1 MSPAQW
7 PVLAVRDL
15 VVVRDGMPVVRGV
28 TLEVGASEVMT
39 IVGPNGSGKTSM
51 LEAVSGVIKAS
62 SGSVTLHGSD
72 ITRASRRR
80 RNRLGLGHV
89 RQGRAVF
96 SELSVEENL
105 RVAARDPDPAYEIF
119 PELRARSSTP
129 ARELSGGEQQMLVLA
144 RTLMARPSCLLIDE
158 ISLGLAPTVVRR
170 LTAAVKEVAL
180 AGTAVL
186 LVEQF
191 TSVALDVA
199 DVVSV
204 LVRGEAVLSER
215 TDVLREDRRAL
226 QRAYMGTAVDAAGK

>member
-1 MSPAQW
+1 MSPAKR
-7 PVLAVRDL
+7 PVLAVREL
-15 VVVRDGMPVVRGV
+15 VVVRGGMPIVRGV
-28 TLEVGASEVMT
+28 TLEVGAAEVMA

-51 LEAVSGVIKAS
+51 LEAVSGVVKAS
-62 SGSVTLHGSD
+62 DGSVALHGSD

-105 RVAARDPDPAYEIF
+105 RVAARDPDPAYEMF

-144 RTLMARPSCLLIDE
+144 RTLIARPSCLLIDE
-158 ISLGLAPTVVRR
+158 ISLGLAPTVVQR

-215 TDVLREDRRAL
+215 TDVLREDPRAL
-226 QRAYMGTAVDAAGK
+226 QRAYMGAAVDAAGK

>member
-1 MSPAQW
+1 MSAAKR

-15 VVVRDGMPVVRGV
+15 VVVRGGVPVVRGV
-28 TLEVGASEVMT
+28 KLEVGASEVMA

-51 LEAVSGVIKAS
+51 LEAVSGVVKAS
-62 SGSVTLHGSD
+62 GGSVTLHGSD

-105 RVAARDPDPAYEIF
+105 RVAARDTDPAYQMF

-144 RTLMARPSCLLIDE
+144 RTLIARPSCLLIDE

-170 LTAAVKEVAL
+170 LTGAVQETAR

-204 LVRGEAVLSER
+204 LVRGEVILNER
-215 TDVLREDRRAL
+215 TDVLREDPTAL
-226 QRAYMGTAVDAAGK
+226 QRAYMGAAVDPAAE

>member
-1 MSPAQW
+1 MSTAKR

-15 VVVRDGMPVVRGV
+15 VVVRGGAPVVRGV
-28 TLEVGASEVMT
+28 TLDIGASEVMA

-51 LEAVSGVIKAS
+51 LEAVSGVVKAS
-62 SGSVTLHGSD
+62 GGSVALHGSD

-105 RVAARDPDPAYEIF
+105 RVAARDTDPAYEMF

-144 RTLMARPSCLLIDE
+144 RTLIARPSCLLIDE

-170 LTAAVKEVAL
+170 LTGVVKEAAR
-180 AGTAVL
+180 AGAAVL

-215 TDVLREDRRAL
+215 TDVLREDPGAL
-226 QRAYMGTAVDAAGK
+226 QRAYMDAAADSAGK

>member
-1 MSPAQW
+1 MSLAKR

-15 VVVRDGMPVVRGV
+15 VVVRGGAPAVRGV
-28 TLEVGASEVMT
+28 TLDIGASEVMA
-39 IVGPNGSGKTSM
+39 IMGPNGSGKTSM
-51 LEAVSGVIKAS
+51 LEAVSGVVKAS
-62 SGSVTLHGSD
+62 GGSVALHGSD

-105 RVAARDPDPAYEIF
+105 RVAARDTDPAYEMF

-144 RTLMARPSCLLIDE
+144 RTLIARPSCLLIDE

-170 LTAAVKEVAL
+170 LTGVVKEAAR

-215 TDVLREDRRAL
+215 TDVLREDPGAL
-226 QRAYMGTAVDAAGK
+226 QRAYMDAAVDSAGK

>member
-1 MSPAQW
+1 MSPAKP

-28 TLEVGASEVMT
+28 TLEVGVSEVMA

-51 LEAVSGVIKAS
+51 LEAVSGVVKAS
-62 SGSVTLHGSD
+62 GGLVALQGYD

-144 RTLMARPSCLLIDE
+144 RTLIARPSCLLIDE

-170 LTAAVKEVAL
+170 LIGAVKEVAQ

-191 TSVALDVA
+191 TSVVLDVA

-215 TDVLREDRRAL
+215 TDVLREDPRAL
-226 QRAYMGTAVDAAGK
+226 RRAYMGAAVDEAGK

>member
-1 MSPAQW
+1 MSPAKR

-15 VVVRDGMPVVRGV
+15 VVARGGVPVVRGV
-28 TLEVGASEVMT
+28 SLDVSAAEVMA

-51 LEAVSGVIKAS
+51 LEAVSGVIEAAG
-62 SGSVTLHGSD
+62 GSVALHDSD
-72 ITRASRRR
+72 VTNQSRRR

-96 SELSVEENL
+96 AELSVEENL
-105 RVAARDPDPAYEIF
+105 RVAAHDTGRAYEMF
-119 PELRARSSTP
+119 PELRARSHTR

-144 RTLMARPSCLLIDE
+144 RALIARPSCLLIDE

-170 LTAAVKEVAL
+170 LTGVVKDAAR

-199 DVVSV
+199 DVVMV
-204 LVRGEAVLSER
+204 LVRGE
-215 TDVLREDRRAL
+215 TVLRERADIL
-226 QRAYMGTAVDAAGK
+226 VKDPTVLPRAYLGAGPDPAAG

>member
-1 MSPAQW
+1 MSPAKP

-28 TLEVGASEVMT
+28 TLEVGASEVMA

-51 LEAVSGVIKAS
+51 LEAVSGVVKAS
-62 SGSVTLHGSD
+62 GGLVALQGYD

-144 RTLMARPSCLLIDE
+144 RTLIARPSCLLIDE

-215 TDVLREDRRAL
+215 TDVLREDPRAL
-226 QRAYMGTAVDAAGK
+226 QRAYMGAAVDTAGK

>member
-1 MSPAQW
+1 MSPAKP

-28 TLEVGASEVMT
+28 TLEVGVSEVMA

-51 LEAVSGVIKAS
+51 LEAVSGVVKAS
-62 SGSVTLHGSD
+62 GGLVALQGYD

-144 RTLMARPSCLLIDE
+144 RTLIARPSCLLIDE

-170 LTAAVKEVAL
+170 LIGAVKEVAQ

-215 TDVLREDRRAL
+215 TDVLREDPRAL
-226 QRAYMGTAVDAAGK
+226 RRAYMGAAVDEAGK

>member
-1 MSPAQW
+1 MSPAKR

-15 VVVRDGMPVVRGV
+15 VVVRGGVRVVRGV
-28 TLEVGASEVMT
+28 TLEVGASEVMA

-51 LEAVSGVIKAS
+51 LEAVSGVVKT
-62 SGSVTLHGSD
+62 SGGSIALHGSD
-72 ITRASRRR
+72 VTRMSRRR

-96 SELSVEENL
+96 SELSVEGNL
-105 RVAARDPDPAYEIF
+105 RVAARDTDPAYQMF
-119 PELRARSSTP
+119 PELQARTSTP

-144 RTLMARPSCLLIDE
+144 RTLIARPSCLLIDE
-158 ISLGLAPTVVRR
+158 ISLGLAPAVVRR
-170 LTAAVKEVAL
+170 LTGAVKDAAR

-215 TDVLREDRRAL
+215 TDVLREDPRAL
-226 QRAYMGTAVDAAGK
+226 QRAYMGAAVDAAGK

>member
-1 MSPAQW
+1 MSPAKR
-7 PVLAVRDL
+7 PVLAVREL
-15 VVVRDGMPVVRGV
+15 VVVRGGMPVVRGV
-28 TLEVGASEVMT
+28 TLEVGAAEVMA

-51 LEAVSGVIKAS
+51 LEAVSGVVKAS
-62 SGSVTLHGSD
+62 DGSVALHGSD

-144 RTLMARPSCLLIDE
+144 RTLIARPSCLLIDE
-158 ISLGLAPTVVRR
+158 ISLGLAPTVVQR

-191 TSVALDVA
+191 TSVVLDVA

-215 TDVLREDRRAL
+215 TDVLREDPRAL
-226 QRAYMGTAVDAAGK
+226 QRAYMGAAVDAAGK

>member
-1 MSPAQW
+1 MARGG
-7 PVLAVRDL
+7 V
-15 VVVRDGMPVVRGV
+15 PVVRGV
-28 TLEVGASEVMT
+28 TLEVGASQVMA

-51 LEAVSGVIKAS
+51 LEAVSGVVKVS
-62 SGSVTLHGSD
+62 GGSVALNGSD
-72 ITRASRRR
+72 VTRASRLR

-105 RVAARDPDPAYEIF
+105 RVAARDTGPAYEMF
-119 PELRARSSTP
+119 PELQARTSTP

-144 RTLMARPSCLLIDE
+144 RTLIARPLCLLIDE
-158 ISLGLAPTVVRR
+158 ISLGLAPAVVRR
-170 LTAAVKEVAL
+170 LTGAVKDAAR

-215 TDVLREDRRAL
+215 TDVLREDPSVL
-226 QRAYMGTAVDAAGK
+226 QRAYMGAAGDAAGK

>member
-1 MSPAQW
+1 MSPAKR

-15 VVVRDGMPVVRGV
+15 VVVRGGAPAVRGV
-28 TLEVGASEVMT
+28 TLDIGASEVMA

-51 LEAVSGVIKAS
+51 LEAVSGVVKAS
-62 SGSVTLHGSD
+62 GGSVALHGSD

-105 RVAARDPDPAYEIF
+105 RVAARDTDPAYEMF

-144 RTLMARPSCLLIDE
+144 RTLIARPSCLLIDE

-170 LTAAVKEVAL
+170 LTGVVKEAAR
-180 AGTAVL
+180 AGAAVL

-215 TDVLREDRRAL
+215 TDVLREDPGAL
-226 QRAYMGTAVDAAGK
+226 QRAYMDAAVDSAGK